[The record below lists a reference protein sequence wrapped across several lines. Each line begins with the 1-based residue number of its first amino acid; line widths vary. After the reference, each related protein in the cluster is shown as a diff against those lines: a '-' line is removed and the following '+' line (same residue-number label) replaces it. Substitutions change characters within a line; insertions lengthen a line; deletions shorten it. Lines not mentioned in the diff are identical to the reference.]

1 MFSMTM
7 SAATE
12 ILAAAARSDAA
23 GMALRVAA
31 RQIADGSL
39 EYGLGFDDE
48 REDDQKLN
56 VGELTVLVGSP
67 SVPLLADTV
76 LDYVEGAPSQFD
88 FVFMPPPSHPAAGAG
103 CGSGAARSGGGGGC
117 GSGSGSG
124 GCSTGGCGSRGG

>member
-56 VGELTVLVGSP
+56 IGELTVLVGSP

-76 LDYVEGAPSQFD
+76 LDYVEVAPSRFD
-88 FVFMPPPSHPAAGAG
+88 FVFMPPPSDLAAGAG

-117 GSGSGSG
+117 GSGSS

>member
-1 MFSMTM
+1 MFSMTT

-48 REDDQKLN
+48 REDDQKLK

-76 LDYVEGAPSQFD
+76 LDYVEVAPSQFD
-88 FVFMPPPSHPAAGAG
+88 FVFMPPPSDLTEGAG
-103 CGSGAARSGGGGGC
+103 CGSGAARSGGGC
-117 GSGSGSG
+117 GSGA
-124 GCSTGGCGSRGG
+124 CSSGGCGSRGG

>member
-31 RQIADGSL
+31 RQSADGAPES
-39 EYGLGFDDE
+39 GLGFDDE

-76 LDYVEGAPSQFD
+76 LDYVEVAPSQFD
-88 FVFMPPPSHPAAGAG
+88 FVFMPPPSGPAAG
-103 CGSGAARSGGGGGC
+103 GGC
-117 GSGSGSG
+117 GSG

>member
-76 LDYVEGAPSQFD
+76 LDYVEVAPSQFD
-88 FVFMPPPSHPAAGAG
+88 FVFMPPPSDPAAGAG

>member
-56 VGELTVLVGSP
+56 VGALTVLVGSP

-76 LDYVEGAPSQFD
+76 LDYVEVAPSQFD
-88 FVFMPPPSHPAAGAG
+88 FVFMPPPSGPAV
-103 CGSGAARSGGGGGC
+103 GGGC
-117 GSGSGSG
+117 GSG

>member
-48 REDDQKLN
+48 REDLSLIHIS
-56 VGELTVLVGSP
+56 EPTRP
-67 SVPLLADTV
+67 
-76 LDYVEGAPSQFD
+76 Y
-88 FVFMPPPSHPAAGAG
+88 
-103 CGSGAARSGGGGGC
+103 
-117 GSGSGSG
+117 
-124 GCSTGGCGSRGG
+124 